1 MPKYYNFKIAGYFLY
16 FTAKCVLE
24 CFHVHASDKDLT
36 VESSAKFFVKEN
48 GDSVIQKR
56 GILKDKELR
65 VIQDYIKDH
74 YQEMYEMWQK
84 RSKNGFYRGE

>member
-1 MPKYYNFKIAGYFLY
+1 MPKYYNFKIAGYYLY
-16 FTAKCVLE
+16 FTSKCVLE

-56 GILKDKELR
+56 GVLKDKELR
-65 VIQDYIKDH
+65 SIQEYIKDN
-74 YQEMYEMWQK
+74 YLEMYEMWQK
-84 RSKNGFYRGE
+84 RSDNGFYRGE